1 MQPQHR
7 LRETAAFERARR
19 RGRTWGNAL
28 LVLNAVRADP
38 PQTRCGFVVS
48 RRVGKAVERNRVKRR
63 LREILRRRV
72 TAMAPGWDL
81 VFSARPATASTAYG
95 PLAAAVDDLLRRA
108 GLLNASAPRAGAGG
122 ATDEG
127 PAEGPPAADA
137 PTAGAPAGADR

>member
-95 PLAAAVDDLLRRA
+95 PLAEAVDDLLRRA
-108 GLLNASAPRAGAGG
+108 GLLNTSAPPAVAGG
-122 ATDEG
+122 A
-127 PAEGPPAADA
+127 PAEAPPAAGA
-137 PTAGAPAGADR
+137 PSAGAAAGAER

>member
-38 PQTRCGFVVS
+38 PLTRCGFVVS

-63 LREILRRRV
+63 LREILRRRLP
-72 TAMAPGWDL
+72 AMVPGWDL
-81 VFSARPATASTAYG
+81 VFSARPATASAPYAR
-95 PLAAAVDDLLRRA
+95 LAEAIDDLLRRA
-108 GLLNASAPRAGAGG
+108 ELLTASAPPAPAGRAPGEASQPAGA
-122 ATDEG
+122 T
-127 PAEGPPAADA
+127 PAAA
-137 PTAGAPAGADR
+137 PTAAPAEAD